1 MHVDIAPRRATAQ
14 PEVPTLVQVTVSN
27 TSDVIVG
34 CSLRVLGADPS
45 WVSVST
51 PEPRLFPHE
60 STVVAITI
68 TLPHGTP
75 AGERRIAVQVRDL
88 ADAGAVSIEDV
99 VLEVPP
105 APRVTLE
112 VTPPVV
118 TARRSATFDVVL
130 TNEGNSVQSG
140 RVTAT
145 DPEAKTTF
153 RYSPRGFTMNP
164 GESVPMTV
172 SARARRPFAGDP
184 KLRTFELAVTGAAPA
199 LEPPMPPSPAVFVQK
214 ARFSRGVLGLIG
226 LLLAVSVFALV
237 VVVALSSVVNRSAAD
252 RELALQVAQAKEQ
265 AATTG
270 SSSLAGSV
278 IDLSSGS
285 PVPNV
290 SVAAFPATDPTTP
303 LVTSAT
309 TASGTF
315 TVAGLPA
322 GTYVLRVQGAGYS
335 DVWYPAAA
343 APADAKQIEV
353 SAGKS
358 VGDLTVIVGGTPA
371 TLAGKVEGDDVAGAV
386 LQVQLPLTATGPGA
400 TTTSA
405 DKASGSKTSGSKT
418 SADKASGTTTSADG
432 ASVTSA
438 DTVSGAP
445 ADDGGTGGGSTSGG
459 GTATSGVPQGA
470 VVTTAPIGADGTFT
484 VADLPSPAVYDLVV
498 TKAGFASTVQRIDVG
513 AGEDRAGVTL
523 SLLTGDGSISGTVT
537 GLDGP
542 VGGATITATSGQTT
556 AETVSLTQDQVGSFV
571 LRGLPTPGSYTV
583 VVSADGYSSAT
594 LSLTLGSGQ
603 ALTGVAVVLGTDTGS
618 LAGTV
623 KAVGA
628 SAGGVSV
635 TVTDGAL
642 TLQTVTQST
651 DPVGRWSIS
660 GLRVPSTYTVTFA
673 KAGLESQ
680 VLSVSIDGFGRVT
693 AGAASA
699 KAVDATLRLADARLS
714 GTVKQSA
721 SGSAAT
727 RVGNVTVTVSSG
739 TVERVVTTASTPA
752 SDRGFYAIDNLPP
765 GTYTVTFTRAGTATT
780 SAIITLSAGEDRT
793 YSPVLVAPAR
803 ISGTVTVSGAPG
815 SGLTV
820 NLYRASEY
828 GTAAGPVATTTTTT
842 TGGYVFLDVDAPE
855 HYIVEVRTSPT
866 GSVLGTSAPITL
878 SASQSATYDASY

>member
-1 MHVDIAPRRATAQ
+1 MHVDIAPRRVSVQ
-14 PEVPTLVQVTVSN
+14 PEVPTLVQATVSN

-45 WVSVST
+45 WVSLSEA
-51 PEPRLFPHE
+51 EPRLFPHE

-75 AGERRIAVQVRDL
+75 AGERRIAVQVRDV

-99 VLEVPP
+99 VLDVPP
-105 APRVTLE
+105 APRVRLE
-112 VTPPVV
+112 VAPPVV
-118 TARRSATFDVVL
+118 TARRSATFDVIV
-130 TNEGNSVQSG
+130 TNEGNGVQTG

-145 DPEAKTTF
+145 DPEAKTSF
-153 RYSPRGFTMNP
+153 RCTPRSFTVNP
-164 GESVPMTV
+164 GESFPLTV
-172 SARARRPFAGDP
+172 NARARRPFAGDP
-184 KLRTFELAVTGAAPA
+184 KLRTYELSVTGARPQLDPPAP
-199 LEPPMPPSPAVFVQK
+199 PTPAVFVQK
-214 ARFSRGVLGLIG
+214 ARFSRGVLGLLG

-252 RELALQVAQAKEQ
+252 RELALQVAQAKQ
-265 AATTG
+265 SAATTG
-270 SSSLAGSV
+270 SSSLAGKV
-278 IDLSSGS
+278 VDLSSGS

-290 SVAAFPATDPTTP
+290 SVAVFPATDPTTP
-303 LVTSAT
+303 IVTSAT
-309 TASGTF
+309 TTGGTF
-315 TVAGLPA
+315 SIVGLPA
-322 GTYVLRVQGAGYS
+322 GTYVIRVQGAGYS

-343 APADAKQIEV
+343 APADAQQVEV

-358 VGDLTVIVGGTPA
+358 VDGLTVIVGGTPA
-371 TLAGKVEGDDVAGAV
+371 TLTGKVEGDDVAGAV
-386 LQVQLPLTATGPGA
+386 LQVQLPVDATGTTAATGTSSTGTSSATNADVVTATD
-400 TTTSA
+400 S
-405 DKASGSKTSGSKT
+405 
-418 SADKASGTTTSADG
+418 
-432 ASVTSA
+432 
-438 DTVSGAP
+438 SGAP
-445 ADDGGTGGGSTSGG
+445 VG
-459 GTATSGVPQGA
+459 GVPQGA
-470 VVTTAPIGADGTFT
+470 IVTTTPIGSDGTFT

-498 TKAGFASTVQRIDVG
+498 TKEGFASTVQRIDVG
-513 AGEDRAGVTL
+513 AGEDRTGVTL

-537 GLDGP
+537 GLDGA

-556 AETVSLTQDQVGSFV
+556 VETVSLTQDQVGSFV

-583 VVSADGYSSAT
+583 VVSADGYSPAT
-594 LSLTLGSGQ
+594 LNLTLGSGQ

-618 LAGTV
+618 LSGTV
-623 KAVGA
+623 KTTGGD
-628 SAGGVSV
+628 AGGVTV

-651 DPVGRWSIS
+651 KPVGRWSIS
-660 GLRVPSTYTVTFA
+660 GLRVPSTYTVTFS

-693 AGAASA
+693 AGASSA
-699 KAVDATLRLADARLS
+699 TAVDATLRLADASLS

-721 SGSAAT
+721 SGSEAT

-739 TVERVVTTASTPA
+739 TTERTVTTASTPA
-752 SDRGFYAIDNLPP
+752 SDRGYYEIDNLPP
-765 GTYTVTFTRAGTATT
+765 GTYTVTFTRSGTATT
-780 SAIITLSAGEDRT
+780 STIITLTAGEHRT

-803 ISGTVTVSGAPG
+803 ISGTVTVAGSAG

-820 NLYRASEY
+820 NLYLASEY

-842 TGGYVFLDVDAPE
+842 TGAYVFLDVDAPE

-866 GSVLGTSAPITL
+866 GSVLGTSSPITL